1 VERQELADFAVADPI
16 TFFLS
21 KALEAACQGHDT
33 QAAGVVTQAHEHIVV
48 V

>member
-1 VERQELADFAVADPI
+1 VERQEPSDFAVADPI
-16 TFFLS
+16 AFSLS

-33 QAAGVVTQAHEHIVV
+33 HGAGVVTEANNLIVV